1 MLWRTYYGVI
11 SEHKQFMIANNAVN
25 NAEHDQVEQGAA
37 SNFLL
42 VYYWDALHTCKW
54 VKRGG

>member
-1 MLWRTYYGVI
+1 MLLRTYYGMMP
-11 SEHKQFMIANNAVN
+11 EHMPFMIANNAVN
-25 NAEHDQVEQGAA
+25 NAEHDQVQQGAA

-42 VYYWDALHTCKW
+42 VYYLDALHKW